1 MVFPMIKGFVYFGN
15 AFVFLSFKQMFSEKV
30 DSCDANGGQKNKQK
44 SVARCR
50 GLVHLMFDVFGQ
62 MFYGIYKQGT
72 ASTNDY

>member
-1 MVFPMIKGFVYFGN
+1 
-15 AFVFLSFKQMFSEKV
+15 MFSEKV